1 MEQKMVS
8 TIYYCIRKEA
18 LSWCELN
25 FNSLSH
31 KIFSLSWSRYIC
43 HQKNTLRLYSM
54 QERHGFTVVSN
65 PVSKDHPRYSSVK
78 RFKYYQILRKYN
90 DWVITVIIK
99 KGTDE
104 EEYESVHKVV
114 LDALVNNTSQAIQV
128 GSIGAIDVDNRH
140 SHGF

>member
-1 MEQKMVS
+1 M
-8 TIYYCIRKEA
+8 
-18 LSWCELN
+18 
-25 FNSLSH
+25 
-31 KIFSLSWSRYIC
+31 
-43 HQKNTLRLYSM
+43 
-54 QERHGFTVVSN
+54 VSN

-128 GSIGAIDVDNRH
+128 GSIGAIDADNRH
-140 SHGF
+140 SHGCYMVGFTYDTYTLKKTIDGQFMESG